1 MSYTIEVEREIS
13 KGTGTL
19 TYKHGAFSINT
30 TCWFELARPIPAKK
44 YIGCS
49 ATHMQ
54 TKKTRKANS
63 AKESIFLIVKLAEGV
78 FLFIWGLVLPGLTA
92 VS

>member
-19 TYKHGAFSINT
+19 TYKHGAVSVST
-30 TCWFELARPIPAKK
+30 TCWFELVNPIPAKK

-54 TKKTRKANS
+54 KDKGVKAL
-63 AKESIFLIVKLAEGV
+63 K
-78 FLFIWGLVLPGLTA
+78 
-92 VS
+92 